1 MFKLPTLGGQSAH
14 QTPKR
19 PLPSLYNGGWSIL
32 LSHILALISRKVS
45 YFDRSCL
52 GWRYE
57 QFERIKDN
65 YAYINGTIYNRKIQ
79 KLRRSIHSRN
89 V

>member
-1 MFKLPTLGGQSAH
+1 M
-14 QTPKR
+14 
-19 PLPSLYNGGWSIL
+19 
-32 LSHILALISRKVS
+32 LSHILVLISRKVS

-52 GWRYE
+52 GWGYE

-65 YAYINGTIYNRKIQ
+65 YEYINGTIYNRKIQ

-89 V
+89 I